1 MCKKQKFYKKY
12 VQKHNKIFDKKI
24 FLIDNYNV
32 KTEEKRKSYKGGKYV
47 YFQ

>member
-1 MCKKQKFYKKY
+1 MQNCYTYIIKIYKK
-12 VQKHNKIFDKKI
+12 HAKIFDKKI